1 MSNGLSNILQA
12 VLVLGVSG
20 AVFGLILAI
29 ASRVFAVHVDER
41 LEPITEALPGANCG
55 GCGYSGCVGYAR
67 AIIEDGVAL
76 NLCASGGNE
85 AAATIAAIMGVEP
98 QIVERK
104 VALVKCRGGDLM
116 LRKADYEG
124 IQDCAAAMKVAGDGP
139 TFCSY
144 GCLGFGNCV
153 AQCKFDAIHIVN
165 GAARVDPE
173 KCVGCMMCA
182 ATCPRHI
189 IVPVPVHQDVVV
201 ACSSHERGA
210 TLRKYCQIGCLGCH
224 ICEKACQH
232 DAIHVTDNLAAID
245 YDKCVSCSAC
255 AEKCPRNLIS
265 DATLRREFEFVPAR
279 AR

>member
-1 MSNGLSNILQA
+1 
-12 VLVLGVSG
+12 
-20 AVFGLILAI
+20 
-29 ASRVFAVHVDER
+29 
-41 LEPITEALPGANCG
+41 
-55 GCGYSGCVGYAR
+55 
-67 AIIEDGVAL
+67 
-76 NLCASGGNE
+76 
-85 AAATIAAIMGVEP
+85 MGVEP

-255 AEKCPRNLIS
+255 AEKCPRHLIS
-265 DATLRREFEFVPAR
+265 DANLRREFDIVPAR